1 MATGAAWGWQVVLA
15 AEPWGLIRTLVVVV
29 AAEGSLCWESVDD
42 RDCLSQASKG
52 TAARDWGDFFGAD
65 E

>member
-1 MATGAAWGWQVVLA
+1 MAAG
-15 AEPWGLIRTLVVVV
+15 PWGLIRTLVVV

-42 RDCLSQASKG
+42 RDCLSRASKG
-52 TAARDWGDFFGAD
+52 TAVRDWGDFFGAD